1 MRGSSTRMPAGTGS
15 NCKGKNITE
24 INLVSSEFVKEPTA
38 NIVGWC
44 KEGNSRTLAM
54 RKILLLL
61 LFAISPVQAEIYN
74 ISELDLKVHE
84 GKVVYLDFWA
94 SWCEPCQRSFPWM
107 NNLLEKYPAENFT
120 VIAIN
125 LDAESE
131 AMHRF
136 LGKVPAN
143 FDIYHDPSGQIAEQ
157 FKIEGM
163 PTSYLID
170 AGGKVVKKHMGF
182 YTRYIENYER
192 EIEEL
197 L

>member
-1 MRGSSTRMPAGTGS
+1 
-15 NCKGKNITE
+15 
-24 INLVSSEFVKEPTA
+24 
-38 NIVGWC
+38 
-44 KEGNSRTLAM
+44 M

-61 LFAISPVQAEIYN
+61 LLATSPVQAEIYD
-74 ISELDLKVHE
+74 ISQLDLKSHL

-94 SWCEPCQRSFPWM
+94 SWCKPCQRSFPWM
-107 NNLLEKYPAENFT
+107 NALLSKYPAESFT
-120 VIAIN
+120 VITVN

-131 AMHRF
+131 AMHQF
-136 LGKVPAN
+136 LDKVPAD
-143 FDIYHDPSGQIAEQ
+143 FDIYHDPSGRIAEQ

-170 AGGKVVKKHMGF
+170 SSGKVVKKHIGF
-182 YTRYIENYER
+182 YTRHIEKYER

>member
-1 MRGSSTRMPAGTGS
+1 
-15 NCKGKNITE
+15 
-24 INLVSSEFVKEPTA
+24 
-38 NIVGWC
+38 
-44 KEGNSRTLAM
+44 M

-61 LFAISPVQAEIYN
+61 LLTVSPVKAEIYN
-74 ISELDLKVHE
+74 IDQLDLKNHQ

-94 SWCEPCQRSFPWM
+94 SWCKPCQRSFPWM
-107 NNLLEKYPAENFT
+107 NSLLNKYPSEAFT
-120 VIAIN
+120 IVTIN
-125 LDAESE
+125 LDAESD
-131 AMHRF
+131 AMHHF
-136 LGKVPAN
+136 LDKVKAD

-170 AGGKVVKKHMGF
+170 ASGKVVKKHIGF
-182 YTRYIENYER
+182 YTKHVDKYER

>member
-1 MRGSSTRMPAGTGS
+1 
-15 NCKGKNITE
+15 
-24 INLVSSEFVKEPTA
+24 
-38 NIVGWC
+38 
-44 KEGNSRTLAM
+44 M
-54 RKILLLL
+54 RKVLLLL
-61 LFAISPVQAEIYN
+61 LLVVSPLKAEIYN
-74 ISELDLKVHE
+74 INQLDLKNHQ

-94 SWCEPCQRSFPWM
+94 SWCKPCQKSFPWM
-107 NNLLEKYPAENFT
+107 NNLMAKYPAENFT
-120 VIAIN
+120 VITIN

-131 AMHRF
+131 AMHQF
-136 LGKVPAN
+136 LGKVKAD

-170 AGGKVVKKHMGF
+170 ASGKVVKKHIGF
-182 YTRYIENYER
+182 YTKHVDKYER